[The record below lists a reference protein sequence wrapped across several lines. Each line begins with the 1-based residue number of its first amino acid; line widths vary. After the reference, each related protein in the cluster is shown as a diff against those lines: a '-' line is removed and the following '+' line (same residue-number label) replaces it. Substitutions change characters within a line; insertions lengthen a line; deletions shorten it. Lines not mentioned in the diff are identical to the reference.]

1 MEIRLGFIGCGGIA
15 HAHMMRLSKIEG
27 VKFVGM
33 CDIDEKVAGECAKT
47 YGGNVYTDFRKMLD
61 NEKIDACYIC
71 VPPFAHTGQ
80 EEKCIERNIPFFIEK
95 PIHLDL
101 NKAKEIAK
109 KIKEKNLITSVGYV
123 LRYFDVVENLREKIK
138 NENIGM
144 VRGKY
149 YGEVP
154 AGGKK
159 LWLIKRNMSGGQL
172 IEQATH
178 TVDLIRY
185 LCGDVEEI
193 FAYKFEG
200 INNKIYK
207 EYDVEDAL
215 TMLMKFKNGIIGN
228 LSCTWLWRGYESD
241 IEIVGKETILYWKG
255 NTIEINKGERIERYI
270 SNIDPMMEEDLC
282 FIKSVREN
290 NPKYIKSD
298 YIDAL
303 KTFEITIKAH
313 ESIEKKQ
320 PVKIEI

>member
-1 MEIRLGFIGCGGIA
+1 MEIRLGIIGCGGVA
-15 HAHMMRLSKIEG
+15 RAHMMRLSKIEG

-71 VPPFAHTGQ
+71 VPPFAHIGQ
-80 EEKCIERNIPFFIEK
+80 EEECIERNIPFFIEK

-109 KIKEKNLITSVGYV
+109 KIKEKNLINSVGYV
-123 LRYFDVVENLREKIK
+123 LRYLDVVENLREKIK

-144 VRGKY
+144 VRGRY
-149 YGEVP
+149 YCDVP
-154 AGGKK
+154 RSGKK
-159 LWLIKRNMSGGQL
+159 PWVMKKNMSGGQL

-178 TVDLIRY
+178 IVDLMRY

-200 INNKIYK
+200 INNKIYP

-215 TMLMKFKNGIIGN
+215 TMVMKFKNGIIGN
-228 LSCTWLWRGYESD
+228 LSCTWLWKAWD
-241 IEIVGKETILYWKG
+241 IDVEIVGKGVIFYYKE
-255 NTIEINKGERIERYI
+255 NTIEINKGEKVERYI
-270 SNIDPMMEEDLC
+270 SNIDHYMEEDLC